1 MIAALAL
8 LKGKGKLIGLVAI
21 AVIAIGL
28 FFWHLDEVRES
39 YQAGFDSCGD
49 QLTSQANERIKATY
63 ERRLAVAAQEAEI
76 QAEIIRSRD
85 QMIGDLRAAELAHR
99 AERDIAVKQME
110 KALASIPD
118 ELWFHLSEPVADDIV
133 SEMRGDDPEG
143 RGEDRQ

>member
-8 LKGKGKLIGLVAI
+8 LKGKGKLIGLVAVGV
-21 AVIAIGL
+21 AAIGL

-49 QLTSQANERIKATY
+49 QLTSQANERMKATY
-63 ERRLAVAAQEAEI
+63 ERRLAVAAQAAII
-76 QAEIIRSRD
+76 QTEIIRARD
-85 QMIGDLRAAELAHR
+85 KMIDDLKDAETAHR
-99 AERDIAVKQME
+99 VERDAAVKQME

-118 ELWFHLSEPVADDIV
+118 ELWFHLSEPVSDDLV

-143 RGEDRQ
+143 REEGSQ